1 VAPRFANSREI
12 RERVNNVQ
20 LMADKGLIDDPAF
33 MRALRE
39 AEKGVELSEVGGDYF
54 EPIVNYKV
62 DKDGNKK
69 YLGKGKVNL
78 EPVERAHGLGQS
90 PTSMR
95 AILAQ
100 ERLKRT
106 GFSAFAPPPI
116 EGEIKR
122 IEQIL
127 RESVSA
133 TSYGKIGMGGARG
146 NRTPEQKL
154 GVAASLLADVNRG
167 YNRETGIAFNGVA
180 LDAGHRVAHS
190 ANPLL
195 SDEPSNLIMQNQYMN
210 KGQAAVEKM
219 AFQQGREATD
229 EELAQGLWKSW
240 VNKIM
245 DGAPLL
251 TDGMRK
257 NSTKYREVMSAVNA
271 KI

>member
-1 VAPRFANSREI
+1 
-12 RERVNNVQ
+12 
-20 LMADKGLIDDPAF
+20 MADKGLIDDPDF
-33 MRALRE
+33 MRVLRK
-39 AEKGVELSEVGGDYF
+39 AEEGVELEELGGDYF
-54 EPIVNYKV
+54 EPVVNYKV
-62 DKDGNKK
+62 DKNKQAILDSNGNKQ

-90 PTSMR
+90 ATSMR

-100 ERLKRT
+100 ERLKRDGYT
-106 GFSAFAPPPI
+106 GFNPPPI
-116 EGEIKR
+116 EGEIERVKK
-122 IEQIL
+122 IL
-127 RESVSA
+127 QDSVSA

-180 LDAGHRVAHS
+180 LDAGHRIAHS

-195 SDEPSNLIMQNQYMN
+195 SDDPSNLIMQNQYMN
-210 KGQAAVEKM
+210 KGQSAVEKM
-219 AFQQGREATD
+219 AYQQGREATN
-229 EELAQGLWKSW
+229 EELAEGLWTSW

-245 DGAPLL
+245 KDSPLL

-257 NSTKYREVMSAVNA
+257 NSPQYKEVMASINA
-271 KI
+271 KLS